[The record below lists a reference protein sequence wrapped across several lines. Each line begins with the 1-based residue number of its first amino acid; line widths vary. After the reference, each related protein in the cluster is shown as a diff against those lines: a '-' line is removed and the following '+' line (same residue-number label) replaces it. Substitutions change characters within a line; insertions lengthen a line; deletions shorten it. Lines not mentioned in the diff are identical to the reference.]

1 MQLPSPLVP
10 GWHSETPWSQQL
22 SAASV
27 QAGVGVALG
36 SPKLQLHQAGDGPR
50 EGTPERVNWEEGR
63 WGQRGFLKLDF
74 ASDEGV
80 GRQ

>member
-1 MQLPSPLVP
+1 MQLPSLPVP
-10 GWHSETPWSQQL
+10 SWHSQTPWSQQL

-36 SPKLQLHQAGDGPR
+36 SPKLQLHQAGDSPR
-50 EGTPERVNWEEGR
+50 EGTPERVRWEEGR
-63 WGQRGFLKLDF
+63 RGRGGCLKLDF

-80 GRQ
+80 GSQ